1 MMVSEVEPFRIEG
14 KEAKMPDIQS
24 MIGTTV
30 EVIANG
36 TKYTGFLIEV
46 SDAEVH
52 IRTSLQWISL
62 PMASVSVIK
71 PKETAGT

>member
-1 MMVSEVEPFRIEG
+1 M
-14 KEAKMPDIQS
+14 ADIQS

-36 TKYTGFLIEV
+36 TKYTGLLIEV

-52 IRTSLQWISL
+52 LRTSLQWISL
-62 PMASVSVIK
+62 PITSVSVIQ
-71 PKETAGT
+71 PKESSGA

>member
-1 MMVSEVEPFRIEG
+1 
-14 KEAKMPDIQS
+14 MPDIQS
-24 MIGTTV
+24 MIGTNV

-52 IRTSLQWISL
+52 IKTSMQWISL
-62 PMASVSVIK
+62 PMASVSVIR

>member
-1 MMVSEVEPFRIEG
+1 
-14 KEAKMPDIQS
+14 MPDIQDL
-24 MIGTTV
+24 IGTNV

-36 TKYTGFLIEV
+36 TKYTGLLIEV

-62 PMASVSVIK
+62 PMATVSVIR